1 MAEIEKIHR
10 SKSESKFLG
19 IKKDVLGFLSCL
31 RDFDFRCFGAFPPSG
46 TVFSNWLTFLH
57 EKQNVEGVEAV
68 SDNAETAVPP
78 PNALLLMR
86 CRSAPEEENVKMVV
100 MDYDTNYY
108 KLSSDIAKETWVVG
122 GIQDSLFRSRS
133 WNK

>member
-1 MAEIEKIHR
+1 MEE
-10 SKSESKFLG
+10 E
-19 IKKDVLGFLSCL
+19 
-31 RDFDFRCFGAFPPSG
+31 
-46 TVFSNWLTFLH
+46 
-57 EKQNVEGVEAV
+57 
-68 SDNAETAVPP
+68 
-78 PNALLLMR
+78 
-86 CRSAPEEENVKMVV
+86 EEENVNRVV